1 MGLHHLHLWGMGLQ
15 WRHLGCGLLQQLRQ
29 LLLLWQPLWLRL
41 LRQPLWLRLLWQP
54 LWLRQP
60 LLLWQVGIR
69 LSLLPL

>member
-29 LLLLWQPLWLRL
+29 LLLLWQPLWLR
-41 LRQPLWLRLLWQP
+41 
-54 LWLRQP
+54 QP